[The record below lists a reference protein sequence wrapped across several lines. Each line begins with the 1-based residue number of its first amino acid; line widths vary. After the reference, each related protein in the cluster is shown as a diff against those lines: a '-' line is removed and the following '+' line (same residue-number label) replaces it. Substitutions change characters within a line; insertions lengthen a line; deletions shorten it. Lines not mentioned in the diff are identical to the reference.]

1 MKFLCV
7 NAGSSSLK
15 FQLFEMPE
23 EKVIISG
30 YIEKIGLEDSFW
42 TTKIN
47 GEKIKGAKY
56 LKDHNAAVEVL
67 LSELLDHKA
76 VKSLDEIKG
85 VGHRVL
91 HGGEKYSSSVL
102 ITDEVIQDI
111 KDLTKL
117 GPLHHPGNLAGIEA
131 LKAVL
136 PDVPMVA
143 VYDTA
148 FHQTMPKENY
158 LYPVPYEWYLKYGVR
173 KYGFHGTSHKYITT
187 VMKKKLKKDKVNLI
201 ICHIGSG
208 ASISAIKDGKCYDTT
223 MGITPLDGLMMGTR
237 SGSIDPSILEY
248 VCKESGMSISEVTN
262 DLNKKSGYL
271 GVCGFSDARDVEEA
285 ASKGDERA
293 ILAFNMYNDRVAKY
307 IADYYIEL
315 EGKVDAIVFTAGVG
329 ENGYDAREA
338 ILNRLKPLGIKV
350 DKSAN
355 SKIAS
360 FKDIHEGVITMKD
373 SKITAWVIPTNEEL
387 MIIKDTYEIVNKK

>member
-1 MKFLCV
+1 MKLLCV

-15 FQLFEMPE
+15 YQLFEMPE
-23 EKVIISG
+23 EKVLISG

-42 TTKIN
+42 TTKVN

-56 LKDHNAAVEVL
+56 LKNHSEAVKVMLDELIDHEV
-67 LSELLDHKA
+67 

-91 HGGEKYSSSVL
+91 HGGEKYSDSVL

-117 GPLHHPGNLAGIEA
+117 GPLHHPGNLAGIES
-131 LKAVL
+131 LKEVL

-148 FHQTMPKENY
+148 FHQTMPKENFM
-158 LYPVPYEWYLKYGVR
+158 YPVPYEWYLNYGVR

-187 VMKKKLKKDKVNLI
+187 VMKEKLGKEDVNLI

-208 ASISAIKDGKCYDTT
+208 ASISAIKGGKCFDTT

-248 VCKESGMSISEVTN
+248 VCKESGESISDITN
-262 DLNKKSGYL
+262 ALNKKSGLL
-271 GVCGFSDARDVEEA
+271 GISGFSDSRDVETA
-285 ASKGDERA
+285 AANGDERA
-293 ILAFNMYNDRVAKY
+293 QLALNMYNDRVAKY

-329 ENGYDAREA
+329 ENGAEARSEIIKKLA
-338 ILNRLKPLGIKV
+338 PLGIKLNEEE
-350 DKSAN
+350 N
-355 SKIAS
+355 SQIAS
-360 FKDIHEGVITMKD
+360 FKDKHEGIISSKD
-373 SKITAWVIPTNEEL
+373 SSIDVWVVPTNEEL
-387 MIIKDTYEIVNKK
+387 MIIKDTYKFVK

>member
-42 TTKIN
+42 NTKVN
-47 GEKIKGAKY
+47 GEKIRGAKY
-56 LKDHNAAVEVL
+56 LKNHNEAVEVL
-67 LSELLDHKA
+67 LNELIEHKA
-76 VKSLDEIKG
+76 VESLDEIKG

-91 HGGEKYSSSVL
+91 HGGEKYSESVL
-102 ITDEVIQDI
+102 ITDEVIESI
-111 KDLTKL
+111 KELTKL

-131 LKAVL
+131 LRDVL

-148 FHQTMPKENY
+148 FHQTMPEKNY
-158 LYPVPYEWYLKYGVR
+158 MYPVPYEWYVKYGVR

-187 VMKKKLKKDKVNLI
+187 IMKEKLNKEDVNLI

-248 VCKESGMSISEVTN
+248 VCKESEMSVSEVTN
-262 DLNKKSGYL
+262 ALNKKSGL
-271 GVCGFSDARDVEEA
+271 VGVCGLSDCRDVEA
-285 ASKGDERA
+285 AAKNGDEKA
-293 ILAFNMYNDRVAKY
+293 ILALEMYHDRVAKY
-307 IADYYIEL
+307 IADYFIEL

-329 ENGYDAREA
+329 ENGFEAREA
-338 ILNRLKPLGIKV
+338 ILKKVAPLGITV
-350 DKSAN
+350 DSQMNAN
-355 SKIAS
+355 VAG
-360 FKDIHEGVITMKD
+360 FKDIHEGVISTKD
-373 SKITAWVIPTNEEL
+373 SKIDVWVVPTNEEL
-387 MIIKDTYEIVNKK
+387 MIIKDTYAIVNK